1 MAPDSADD
9 DADNEKMKDISFS
22 VRGKGK
28 TPQLDVKRVHKESV
42 TLDNY
47 FGEFN

>member
-1 MAPDSADD
+1 MAHDSSDD
-9 DADNEKMKDISFS
+9 DADNEKMKEISFS
-22 VRGKGK
+22 VRGKSK
-28 TPQLDVKRVHKESV
+28 TRQLDVKRVQKESV